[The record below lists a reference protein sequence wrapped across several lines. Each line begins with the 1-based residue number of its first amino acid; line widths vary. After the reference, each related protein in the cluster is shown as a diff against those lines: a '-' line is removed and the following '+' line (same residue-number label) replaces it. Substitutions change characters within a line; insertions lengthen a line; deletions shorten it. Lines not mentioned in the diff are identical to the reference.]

1 MKANMQIVWSDVSEK
16 QARGRQYGGQF
27 VAVASSSI
35 ELTSLELV
43 LEDGDTPG
51 SEIGPKG
58 RATLGVETS
67 RTEMLLKKQ
76 LTQDRHQQI
85 QDDESRNEC
94 KQVRIAEAPKPCQK
108 VQAITV

>member
-1 MKANMQIVWSDVSEK
+1 MAVSLLPSHPA
-16 QARGRQYGGQF
+16 QSA
-27 VAVASSSI
+27 

-43 LEDGDTPG
+43 LEDEDTPG

-58 RATLGVETS
+58 MATLGVETS

-76 LTQDRHQQI
+76 LTQERHQQI

>member
-1 MKANMQIVWSDVSEK
+1 MGSRLKCDLSTFSDRLLPSHVAQS
-16 QARGRQYGGQF
+16 ARLR
-27 VAVASSSI
+27 
-35 ELTSLELV
+35 SLELA
-43 LEDGDTPG
+43 LEEEDAPG

-58 RATLGVETS
+58 MATLGVETS

-108 VQAITV
+108 VQAVTV